1 MSKQYNLIILP
12 EAQKD
17 IRDIVI
23 YIARELAAPQAA
35 LNLQAEFEKAIN
47 TLAERPKRIKTVNEQ
62 PWKDVGI
69 RKIRL
74 TPGMP
79 NSINEPIQFRIEGR
93 FLPFF
98 DMIHAPLIYRGPRR
112 PWPCLY
118 QRYIYYNRL

>member
-69 RKIRL
+69 RKIRVK
-74 TPGMP
+74 
-79 NSINEPIQFRIEGR
+79 N
-93 FLPFF
+93 
-98 DMIHAPLIYRGPRR
+98 Y
-112 PWPCLY
+112 
-118 QRYIYYNRL
+118 YIYFLVDDEVAVKVNAVIYTGRDQTKQMADRRMEEM